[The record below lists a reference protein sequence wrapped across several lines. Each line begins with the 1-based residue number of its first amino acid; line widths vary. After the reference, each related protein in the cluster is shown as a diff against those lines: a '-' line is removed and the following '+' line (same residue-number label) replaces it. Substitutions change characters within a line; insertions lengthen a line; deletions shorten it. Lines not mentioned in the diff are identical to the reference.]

1 MSQAHESAARNAGRG
16 GLAVLGAQ
24 VFFVISGLVQ
34 QTVLPRVIGLAGYGA
49 LARVLALA
57 NIPNNVIV
65 ASSTQGVSRA
75 VARARGAEGQAFR
88 GTLKVHVPLAVGV
101 AALFAALAPWLAAFE
116 GAPHIVRPLILTALV
131 LFFYGI
137 YAPVIGLL
145 NGRAQFTRQAALD
158 VAFAVLRTTGL
169 IGVGWIVVRKGGSGV
184 LGSALGFVLA
194 AACIVPIAARLARI
208 PAPPGDGRASA
219 PPVHVHDERPR
230 DYLAQLAPLAA
241 AQFFTSA
248 VMQVDITLLGHF
260 LSTGAAGDLKAA
272 DEWVAVYRACQLFA
286 FLPYQLLLSIT
297 QILFPMLARAKAEGD
312 LEGVRRYVERG
323 GRLAAV
329 ACGMMVSV
337 IVAIPRPLLSFA
349 YSPDVAR
356 RGEGALRILALGQGA
371 YTMLAIATTVLA
383 SLGQERLSAAITF
396 ATLVAVTA
404 ACTVLTGGAAF
415 GGGQLAATAAG
426 TSIGLFAGLIVAGV
440 FVRKEAGGFVPGRSA
455 VRVGIAL
462 AMAGVVGSFLPTE
475 HGRLLTPVL
484 ACVVAATFLLILC
497 VTRELTRADLTAIR
511 SLRGA

>member
-16 GLAVLGAQ
+16 GLAVLGAK

-383 SLGQERLSAAITF
+383 SLGRERLSAAITF
-396 ATLVAVTA
+396 AT